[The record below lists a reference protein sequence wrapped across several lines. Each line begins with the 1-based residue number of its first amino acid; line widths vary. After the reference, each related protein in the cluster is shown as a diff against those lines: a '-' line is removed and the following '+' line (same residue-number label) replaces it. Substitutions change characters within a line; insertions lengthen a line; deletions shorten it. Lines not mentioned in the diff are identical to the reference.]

1 MSRLFNEP
9 ASPST
14 PKTDPVPQV
23 FFDDVVKE
31 IHTQNVQIQIL
42 EQQRETMMQA
52 LLWANVQ
59 LLKAQE

>member
-23 FFDDVVKE
+23 SFDDVVKE